1 MNMLLKFHFPDY
13 LKSARSDIKNM
24 GEEIAISL
32 KTVSKCFVRYAHPVD
47 RLKEILLPGKSI
59 SEQFWALKNI
69 NLEIPK
75 GQTVGIIGRN
85 GSGKSTLLQI
95 IAGTLTPTTGEAQ
108 VKGRVSALLELG
120 SGFNPEFTGRQNVFF
135 NGRLLGLTKREIE
148 DKFDEIARFAD
159 IGDFIEQPVKTYS
172 SGMFVRLAFAVAV
185 NVNPEIL
192 IVDEA
197 LAVGDVVFQHRCM
210 RRMRDL
216 MDSGVTTLFVS
227 HDSGAIKNLCNSAI
241 MIHDGQIH
249 TSGLPN
255 AVIIE
260 YLKLVTDLELN
271 LSPKEL
277 DHQCQQPTDEIN
289 VVNNQSSESLDVD
302 ILSAKESSGKLK
314 RRGSGKARIQKIRLL
329 NQLGEDAGESPIFE
343 FNEEVTLLI
352 QVKAYVAIKSC
363 IIGFFVCDKNGNELI
378 GSNTFEE
385 NIKIDNLETQEEL
398 EIRFKF
404 KLPLRSNS
412 YSLTVAGSENYE
424 AVTFDWIDNAIV
436 FQVLPPESGK
446 RIHAL
451 IDQPMIVELKRN
463 LLPIIAI
470 PN

>member
-1 MNMLLKFHFPDY
+1 MLLKFHFPDY

>member
-1 MNMLLKFHFPDY
+1 MLLKFHFPDY

-385 NIKIDNLETQEEL
+385 NIKIDNLETKEEL